1 MKRGMLVRVSVEGSI
16 ENKRS
21 RGWFQLTEASKRH
34 TRLGIKRWLWVRD
47 EDVGKIKCGK
57 D

>member
-1 MKRGMLVRVSVEGSI
+1 MVSVDGSI

-34 TRLGIKRWLWVRD
+34 TRLGIKTVEMRMWESGLEMRMW
-47 EDVGKIKCGK
+47 EG
-57 D
+57 